1 MIITY
6 PMTGYADDDL
16 YMYISHMFVISK
28 ILVSLIV
35 LNIL

>member
-1 MIITY
+1 
-6 PMTGYADDDL
+6 MTGYADDDL
-16 YMYISHMFVISK
+16 YVYISYMFVISK

>member
-1 MIITY
+1 
-6 PMTGYADDDL
+6 MTGYADDDL
-16 YMYISHMFVISK
+16 YVYTSHMFVISK

>member
-1 MIITY
+1 
-6 PMTGYADDDL
+6 MTGYADDDL